1 MLYPIATETRMLFD
15 LNGIW
20 RFKTEDHPE
29 KADSQ
34 TKLETDRFMAVPG
47 AFNDQSADKDI
58 RFYTGYYWYEREFSV
73 TEEMLSKRLV
83 LRFGAVTHE
92 AWVYVNGK
100 EAAYHKGGFL
110 PFEAVINEAVHPGT
124 NRVTVLANNLLD
136 YTTVPVGK
144 LKKTVTDD
152 GLVQYHSE
160 ENFDF
165 FNYAGIIRPVRLYTT
180 NWTYLKDIVLNN
192 TIDGS
197 DATIHANLSID
208 GEYDKVIVR
217 VFDEDGNEVAKSETQ
232 ANGTNINT
240 GLHIR
245 DARLW
250 EPLNA
255 YLYDVKVELYKDGKL
270 EDSYTEPFGIRTVE
284 VKDSKFLINGKP
296 FYFKGFG
303 KHEDTYLHGR
313 GLNEVANVADLNIM
327 KEMGANSFRT
337 SHYPYSEEMMRLSD
351 RMGFVVIDE
360 TPAVGIFEGFTV
372 NINMK
377 GDNTWETMDTYE
389 AHEQS
394 LRELI
399 ARDKNHA
406 CVVMLSI
413 ANEAATH
420 QQGAAEYFEPLFEL
434 VHELDVQKR
443 PRTQVHIMVAPADKD
458 LVMGMTDVICLNRY
472 YGWYVTLGDMAKS
485 EEEMRKDLDTW
496 LRRFPD
502 KPIMYTEYG
511 GDTVAGLHSLYSIP
525 FTEEYQ
531 VEVYEMMARVM
542 DDYPSF
548 IGEQTWNFADFET
561 KIGIGRVQGNKKGVF
576 TRAREP
582 KAIAHWLKERWTR
595 IPDFYYKG

>member
-20 RFKTEDHPE
+20 KFKIENNPE
-29 KADSQ
+29 SANPENV
-34 TKLETDRFMAVPG
+34 LITDRYMAVPG

-58 RFYTGYYWYEREFSV
+58 RFFTGYFWYEREFSV
-73 TEEMLSKRLV
+73 TEEMLNKRLV

-92 AWVYVNGK
+92 AWVYINGK
-100 EAAYHKGGFL
+100 KVAYHKGGFL
-110 PFEAVINEAVHPGT
+110 PFEAVINDVAVIGT
-124 NRVTVLANNLLD
+124 NRVSVLANNLLD

-144 LKKTVTDD
+144 LEKTITDD
-152 GLVQYHSE
+152 GVVRYHTD

-180 NWTYLKDIVLNN
+180 SHTYLKDIVLNN
-192 TIDGS
+192 TVND
-197 DATIHANLSID
+197 DNAVIHAKLSIE
-208 GEYDKVIVR
+208 GEYDKAVVTI
-217 VFDEDGNEVAKSETQ
+217 FDECGDEVARKEIEKGNATEV
-232 ANGTNINT
+232 N
-240 GLHIR
+240 LHIESVK
-245 DARLW
+245 LW
-250 EPLNA
+250 QPLNS
-255 YLYDVKVELYKDGKL
+255 YLYNVNVRLYKDNGL
-270 EDSYTEPFGIRTVE
+270 EDSYTEPFGVRTVE
-284 VKDSKFLINGKP
+284 VRDAKFLINGKP

-303 KHEDTYLHGR
+303 KHEDTYLNGR
-313 GLNEVANVADLNIM
+313 GLNEITNVTDLNIM
-327 KEMGANSFRT
+327 KQMGANSYRT

-360 TPAVGIFEGFTV
+360 TPAVGLFEGFTV

-377 GDNTWETMDTYE
+377 GDNTWEVMDTYD
-389 AHEQS
+389 AHERS

-406 CVVMLSI
+406 CVVMWSI

-420 QQGAAEYFEPLFEL
+420 QEGAKEYFEPLFKL
-434 VHELDVQKR
+434 AHKLDVQKR
-443 PRTQVHIMVAPADKD
+443 SRTQAHIMVAPADQD

-472 YGWYVTLGDMAKS
+472 YGWYVTLGDMKLSAV
-485 EEEMRKDLDTW
+485 EMRKDLDTW
-496 LRRFPD
+496 CSRFPD

-511 GDTVAGLHSLYSIP
+511 ADTVSGLHSLYNIP

-531 VEVYEMMARVM
+531 IEVYEMMAEVM
-542 DDYPSF
+542 DEYPNF

-582 KAIAHWLKERWTR
+582 KAIAHWLKKRWSS
-595 IPDFYYKG
+595 IPDFYYKN

>member
-20 RFKTEDHPE
+20 KFKTENNPKSVNPE
-29 KADSQ
+29 N
-34 TKLETDRFMAVPG
+34 TLLTDRYMAVPG

-58 RFYTGYYWYEREFSV
+58 RFYSGYFCYEREFSV
-73 TEEMLSKRLV
+73 TEEMLKNRLV
-83 LRFGAVTHE
+83 MRFGAVSHE
-92 AWVYVNGK
+92 AWIYLNGK
-100 EAAYHKGGFL
+100 EVAYHKGGFL
-110 PFEAVINEAVHPGT
+110 PFEAVINEAALIGT

-144 LKKTVTDD
+144 LEKTITDD
-152 GLVQYHSE
+152 GLVHYKSD

-180 NWTYLKDIVLNN
+180 SHIYIKDITLNN
-192 TIDGS
+192 TVDG
-197 DATIHANLSID
+197 DNAVIHARLNIQ
-208 GEYDKVIVR
+208 GEYDKAVVTI
-217 VFDEDGNEVAKSETQ
+217 FDEGGKEVAKEEIQKSGPTLD
-232 ANGTNINT
+232 TNLNIK
-240 GLHIR
+240 
-245 DARLW
+245 DVKLW
-250 EPLNA
+250 QPMNS
-255 YLYDVKVELYKDGKL
+255 YMYDVNIRLYKDDVL
-270 EDSYTEPFGIRTVE
+270 EDSYTEPFGVRTVE
-284 VKDSKFLINGKP
+284 VSDSKFLINGKP

-303 KHEDTYLHGR
+303 KHEDSYLNGR
-313 GLNEVANVADLNIM
+313 GINEVANVTDLNIM
-327 KEMGANSFRT
+327 KQMGANSYRT

-360 TPAVGIFEGFTV
+360 TPAVGLFEGFSV

-377 GDNTWETMDTYE
+377 GDNTWEAMDTYD
-389 AHEQS
+389 AHELS

-406 CVVMLSI
+406 CVVMWSI

-420 QQGAAEYFEPLFEL
+420 QEGAKEYFEPLFKL
-434 VHELDVQKR
+434 THELDVQKR

-458 LVMGMTDVICLNRY
+458 LVMGMADVICLNRY
-472 YGWYVTLGDMAKS
+472 YGWYVTLGDMKLS
-485 EEEMRKDLDTW
+485 EEEMRKDLDIW
-496 LRRFPD
+496 RSRYPD

-511 GDTVAGLHSLYSIP
+511 ADTVAGLHSLYSIP

-531 VEVYEMMARVM
+531 IEVYEMMAKVM

-582 KAIAHWLKERWTR
+582 KAIAHWLEKRWTS